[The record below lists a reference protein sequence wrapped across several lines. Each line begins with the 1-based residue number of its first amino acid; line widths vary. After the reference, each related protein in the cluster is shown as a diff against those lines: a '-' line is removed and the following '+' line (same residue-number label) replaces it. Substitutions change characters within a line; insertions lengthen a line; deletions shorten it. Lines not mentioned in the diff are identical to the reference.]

1 MSLRRASVLALAL
14 VLTPLGGCNVFAPK
28 GPSDVARGEYY
39 AAGKPEFDAFF
50 IELHQKQVALLAAPN
65 DPSEARRNLT
75 QALGLT
81 PDASDDTLSERLS
94 QELKKLAS
102 LGLRLRLDVPEP
114 SSKLDASAALFS
126 SENSTATPLRTLLPQ
141 EGTRLVR
148 SRNRLLAAKAELEK
162 LRVSGITLEGSVG
175 SAFRTEGPWKRDE
188 VEKNLSDGQKVIT
201 LMQARAQDVI
211 DQDTKLLDLLAQVA
225 ATDPNLGKTPVA
237 APPPSD
243 DEKPRRSSAS
253 RPVASRPAPS
263 TATKPTTAAPAKP
276 TPKRGGDDDGAAPK
290 PVQGNAPAE
299 IEP

>member
-14 VLTPLGGCNVFAPK
+14 ALLGGCNVLAPK

-102 LGLRLRLDVPEP
+102 LGLRLRLYVPEA

-211 DQDTKLLDLLAQVA
+211 DQDTKLLDLLTKVA

-243 DEKPRRSSAS
+243 DEKPRRSGAG
-253 RPVASRPAPS
+253 RPVASRPVPS

-276 TPKRGGDDDGAAPK
+276 APKRGGDDDGAAPK